1 MKVKLE
7 FIEPVLG
14 TLAGDPKI
22 AEEFIASKHPESLQ
36 EDEQKAIDNLDET
49 IEKASTVFPR
59 DDNRPFIWD
68 YQFKGFFKTACL
80 AMIETD
86 TLTKVE
92 LKAVRLTPYLYKRTI
107 DTQIFV
113 APRRVFLELPK
124 GCNSNKLNFCERP
137 LRGQTQRGERIALA
151 RSEEAPEGTKV
162 EFEIIVMN
170 PKIEPFIKRWLDFG
184 RLYGMLQWR
193 NSGKG
198 RFSWKELQ

>member
-1 MKVKLE
+1 MKVELK

-14 TLAGDPKI
+14 TLAGDPELAK
-22 AEEFIASKHPESLQ
+22 EFIASKHPESPQ
-36 EDEQKAIDNLDET
+36 KDEQEAIDNLDET

-59 DDNRPFIWD
+59 HDDKPFIWD

-80 AMIETD
+80 AMIETG
-86 TLTKVE
+86 TLTKE
-92 LKAVRLTPYLYKRTI
+92 ALKSVRLTPYLCKRTV

-113 APRRVFLELPK
+113 APRRIFLELPE
-124 GCNSNKLNFCERP
+124 GCNPDKLNFCERP

-151 RSEEAPEGTKV
+151 RSEEAPEGTTV
-162 EFEIIVMN
+162 RFEIIVMN
-170 PKIEPFIKRWLDFG
+170 PKLEPFIKRWLDFG

-198 RFSWKELQ
+198 RFEWKELQ